1 MEISTITVLALI
13 LLVLMI
19 AVGGKQGWSSFL
31 SLLLNF
37 CYFFLGLVLVAWHF
51 SPLIITIIL
60 GILILA
66 TIIFMGTEDLQVSV
80 SAFEASVLV
89 MLIVI
94 CLTLLIEHFIQA
106 TGFSN
111 ENSSELEGMSILI
124 GISYVQI
131 GMMTMIL
138 SCSGSIAEASIAI
151 TSGLIEIS
159 NHNPHISNQQLLQTG
174 MQIGKYIMG
183 TTLNTLL
190 FGFFG
195 NLLALFIWF
204 AGLNYS
210 WGTIMNNKI
219 FVTELV
225 TVLIS
230 FIGIILTVPLSTE
243 LVLWNRRKS
252 VDNRDENHYDT
263 SNK

>member
-1 MEISTITVLALI
+1 MSTITVLALI
-13 LLVLMI
+13 LLLLMI
-19 AVGGKQGWSSFL
+19 AVGGKQGWSSFV
-31 SLLLNF
+31 SLMLNF
-37 CYFFLGLVLVAWHF
+37 CYFFLGLVLAAWHF
-51 SPLIITIIL
+51 SPLVITVIL

-66 TIIFMGTEDLQVSV
+66 TTIFMGTDDIQVSV
-80 SAFEASVLV
+80 SAFEASIIV
-89 MLIVI
+89 MIIVI
-94 CLTLLIEHFIQA
+94 IMTLVAEHFVQA

-151 TSGLIEIS
+151 VSGIVETFR
-159 NHNPHISNQQLLQTG
+159 HDKHISSRQLMLSG
-174 MQIGKYIMG
+174 MQIGKHIMG

-190 FGFFG
+190 FGFLG

-210 WGTIMNNKI
+210 FGTIMNNKI
-219 FVTELV
+219 LVTELV

-230 FIGIILTVPLSTE
+230 FIGVILTVPLSTE
-243 LVLWNRRKS
+243 LILWNQRKI
-252 VDNRDENHYDT
+252 VDNEHKTNYDT
-263 SNK
+263 NDK